1 MGELF
6 RFITAQDAVYSRV
19 LQELKSGRKRSHW
32 MWFIFP
38 QLRGLGRSE
47 RSVYYGI
54 SDLREAVD
62 YLENPVLGGRLR
74 ECAELLLRHTDKTA
88 EEIMGVIDNE
98 KLWSSMTLFAL
109 IDRDDSVFRR
119 VIDAFYEGK
128 FDRNTEM
135 LLGII

>member
-54 SDLREAVD
+54 SDLSEAVD